1 MNSFRKA
8 LHDYVSL
15 RQSLGFKFVEQQR
28 CLKHFVAFMNMRGA
42 RCITTTLALEWATQP
57 KGAKPGHWA
66 RRLAYVRGFARHLQ
80 VEFPHTQVPSMQLL
94 PTSCTRARPYLYSQQ
109 EIRRL
114 LSAARAYSPGDR
126 LPGLSY
132 HCLFGLLAVTGM
144 RISEALTLT
153 REDVDLEVGVLTV
166 RAAKLG
172 KSRLLPLHRSTQ
184 RILKSYAERRDALLG
199 EPRSPYFLVA
209 EEGGRLW
216 GPTVRV
222 AFYELSRQIGLR
234 GPRDRS
240 GPRLHDFRHRFSI
253 EALLRWYRAGKD
265 VELQLPALST
275 YLGHCN
281 VQDTYWYLSA
291 CPELMS
297 AAARRVE
304 KRWEGHS

>member
-1 MNSFRKA
+1 MNSLQKA

-15 RQSLGFKFVEQQR
+15 RRSLGFKFVEQQR
-28 CLKHFVAFMNMRGA
+28 CLKHFVGFMNARGVGY
-42 RCITTTLALEWATQP
+42 ITTTLALEWATQP
-57 KGAKPGHWA
+57 QGAKPGHWA

-80 VEFPHTQVPSMQLL
+80 VEHPCTQVPPMQLL
-94 PTSCTRARPYLYSQQ
+94 PMRCSRAKPYLYSQQ
-109 EIRRL
+109 EIRQL
-114 LSAARAYSPGDR
+114 LAAAKAYSPGDR

-144 RISEALTLT
+144 RINEALTLT
-153 REDVDLEVGVLTV
+153 REDVDLKAGVLTV

-184 RILKSYAERRDALLG
+184 RMLKNYAARRDTLLG
-199 EPRSPYFLVA
+199 ERSPYFLVA

-253 EALLRWYRAGKD
+253 EALLRWYRAGRD
-265 VELQLPALST
+265 VELHLPALST

-297 AAARRVE
+297 AAARRIE